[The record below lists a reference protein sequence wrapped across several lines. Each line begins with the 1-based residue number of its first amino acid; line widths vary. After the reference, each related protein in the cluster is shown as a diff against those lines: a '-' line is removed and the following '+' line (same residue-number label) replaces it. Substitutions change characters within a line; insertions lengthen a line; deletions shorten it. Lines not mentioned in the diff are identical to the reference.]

1 MQKRVVGSMDKGSRC
16 LKILEILQQN
26 EKVEVSELAE
36 MFKASEMTIRRDL
49 NYLAKEYN
57 VTRTYGGAIL
67 PKSGS
72 PIVKMGT
79 FDEKRISHREAKL
92 KIAKKAAS
100 LIQFRQ
106 RIFIDAG
113 STTRNIA
120 KHLKDENKNVVV
132 ANNIEV
138 VEACLQYEQVST
150 IMLGGVMIRISKCSS
165 GDIAERQILNY
176 PLDIAFIGAA
186 AVGSDGRLYDG
197 YSPEARFKGRVFEV
211 AKEVYVLVDSSK
223 FNTYDLNSFAILN
236 QVTGIITDGGID
248 KGSIKLL
255 KKYNTNLIIAE

>member
-1 MQKRVVGSMDKGSRC
+1 MMKMLQDLQWDGWRKEIDVMGRIMEGIGTVIITI
-16 LKILEILQQN
+16 LKWIGKIILGALQLVLNVAKIILLLFGL
-26 EKVEVSELAE
+26 VARLFLS
-36 MFKASEMTIRRDL
+36 
-49 NYLAKEYN
+49 
-57 VTRTYGGAIL
+57 
-67 PKSGS
+67 
-72 PIVKMGT
+72 IVKMGT

-120 KHLKDENKNVVV
+120 KDLKDENKNVVV

-165 GDIAERQILNY
+165 GDIAEQQILNY

-223 FNTYDLNSFAILN
+223 FNTYDLNSFATLN
-236 QVTGIITDGGID
+236 QVTGIITDDGID
-248 KGSIKLL
+248 KGSIELL
-255 KKYNTNLIIAE
+255 KKYNTTLIIAE